1 MSMLSNLKLVVSKRE
16 KGTNPIVQRRMKL
29 SNKIYEQIQLAEA
42 KKQGGTYAPIRLK
55 NVTNK
60 ITGERHT
67 IESPK
72 RIREWWF
79 INSSGKINLQIKYGT
94 KPISLDAKGTK
105 NAIEITTGDELID
118 ALKTL
123 KLAVE
128 QGELDQQI
136 EATSGALRAGF
147 LK

>member
-55 NVTNK
+55 NVINK
-60 ITGERHT
+60 TTGERHT

-105 NAIEITTGDELID
+105 NAIEITSGDELID